1 MGICLSDG
9 CATYC
14 YSLSSVHSVSPL
26 QFLAAPLGG
35 ERRRRLKRESR
46 VAFKASVHSHNTG
59 LNILAHALVM
69 MVIIRATSGRVERRN
84 AIEIE
89 DEIFSVAHWSGVML
103 VTRQPD

>member
-1 MGICLSDG
+1 M
-9 CATYC
+9 
-14 YSLSSVHSVSPL
+14 L
-26 QFLAAPLGG
+26 QIILTSCSRSQTERKE
-35 ERRRRLKRESR
+35 ERRQKRESR

-89 DEIFSVAHWSGVML
+89 DEIFPVAHWSGVVL
-103 VTRQPD
+103 VTGQSD